1 MYALSYGVGY
11 HMLGP
16 YFEAVLR
23 QVRLVDSDA
32 CDEAIEL
39 RGASGPW
46 AGVRRWPRGSRGV
59 QWRVTSRGSGPIS
72 AGPSPWCTRC
82 RWGSR

>member
-23 QVRLVDSDA
+23 QVRAVDSD
-32 CDEAIEL
+32 DAIEL
-39 RGASGPW
+39 RRAIGFLERQSEDSSRPGGYANRSTTTCAWSTAPT
-46 AGVRRWPRGSRGV
+46 ARTPSKSPR
-59 QWRVTSRGSGPIS
+59 P
-72 AGPSPWCTRC
+72 
-82 RWGSR
+82 